1 MNVETMGGWSNAN
14 AANRGFVRSAMI
26 LAGATSVIALVL
38 GLVAVATNQ
47 TGSGGPR
54 GVAVAAAICLLG
66 GWTAEGV
73 ASLVHRAGS
82 PLNALLAGMA
92 LRLFPPLLVCTFLA
106 MQGGGRQH
114 LAFIVYLLTFYF
126 MALALDTWW
135 AVQRAANTS
144 FPSNQRSS

>member
-26 LAGATSVIALVL
+26 LAGATLVIAVVL
-38 GLVAVATNQ
+38 CLVAVATSQ
-47 TGSGGPR
+47 TGSGGPW
-54 GVAVAAAICLLG
+54 GVAAAAAICLLG
-66 GWTAEGV
+66 GWAAEGV
-73 ASLVHRAGS
+73 ATLVHRAGS
-82 PLNALLAGMA
+82 PLGAFFAGMA

-135 AVQRAANTS
+135 AVQRTAKS
-144 FPSNQRSS
+144 VPSNNRSS